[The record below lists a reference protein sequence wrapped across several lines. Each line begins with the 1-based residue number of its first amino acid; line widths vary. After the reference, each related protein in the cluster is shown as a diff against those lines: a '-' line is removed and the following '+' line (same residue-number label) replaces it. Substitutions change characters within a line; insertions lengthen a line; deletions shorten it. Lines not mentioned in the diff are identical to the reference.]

1 MEEKEINEN
10 RAVKE
15 QIIEKIKEELKEYA
29 KETFKDA
36 SNEKINDIN
45 IQDGNMVDFHKIE
58 YSAIPKGE
66 RGTSYNFTRIACFLP
81 DKILEKIKKYEDFE
95 KELGENFKSISDDWK
110 SLRGWEYSEKIYSQ
124 SGKRLVEYMNEKI
137 EKDAERID
145 DDIIKN
151 YMQEK
156 YMWNQKTNEGNF
168 VKSSYGDTRIYPR
181 GSTLAVEE
189 YMRKFG
195 DMNPETLEFKKEM
208 TIDYL
213 IDRINNQMDL
223 DGIERGN
230 MHLEDIEYIE
240 KKQDG
245 IITLSYP
252 LKKGTYQN
260 YCYITISPDGK
271 TNITGNQTSPEL
283 RVRR

>member
-66 RGTSYNFTRIACFLP
+66 RGTSYNVTRIACFLP

-137 EKDAERID
+137 
-145 DDIIKN
+145 
-151 YMQEK
+151 
-156 YMWNQKTNEGNF
+156 
-168 VKSSYGDTRIYPR
+168 
-181 GSTLAVEE
+181 
-189 YMRKFG
+189 
-195 DMNPETLEFKKEM
+195 
-208 TIDYL
+208 
-213 IDRINNQMDL
+213 
-223 DGIERGN
+223 
-230 MHLEDIEYIE
+230 
-240 KKQDG
+240 
-245 IITLSYP
+245 
-252 LKKGTYQN
+252 
-260 YCYITISPDGK
+260 
-271 TNITGNQTSPEL
+271 
-283 RVRR
+283 

>member
-1 MEEKEINEN
+1 MEERDINEN

-29 KETFKDA
+29 KERFDDA
-36 SNEKINDIN
+36 TNEEINDIN
-45 IQDGNMVDFHKIE
+45 IQDGNMMDFHKIE
-58 YSAIPKGE
+58 YSAEGE
-66 RGTSYNFTRIACFLP
+66 RGTSYYVSRKVCFLP
-81 DKILEKIKKYEDFE
+81 DKIFEKIKKYEDFE
-95 KELGENFKSISDDWK
+95 KEMRESFKSISNDWNFL
-110 SLRGWEYSEKIYSQ
+110 SEWEYSERIYSQ
-124 SGKRLVEYMNEKI
+124 NGKRLVEYLNEKI
-137 EKDAERID
+137 EKDTERID

-151 YMQEK
+151 YIQEK
-156 YMWNQKTNEGNF
+156 YMWNQKTNEENS
-168 VKSSYGDTRIYPR
+168 VYSSYGDTRIYPR

-189 YMRKFG
+189 YIKKFG
-195 DMNPETLEFKKEM
+195 DMNPESLEFKKEM

-245 IITLSYP
+245 NITLSYP

-260 YCYITISPDGK
+260 YCYILSLNPLIFEYILNP
-271 TNITGNQTSPEL
+271 IH
-283 RVRR
+283 